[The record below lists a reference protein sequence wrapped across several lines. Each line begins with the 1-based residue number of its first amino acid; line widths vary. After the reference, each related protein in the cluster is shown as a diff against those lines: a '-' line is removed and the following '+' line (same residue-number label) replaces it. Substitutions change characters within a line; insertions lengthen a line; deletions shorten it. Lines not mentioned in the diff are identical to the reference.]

1 MVILVENVGLFKH
14 DPDLY
19 RASSPHSMHTL
30 PERTIN
36 MIVRI
41 PKMLRY
47 NQKGGNVKIRSL
59 LIVKIRIFDIHK
71 VIWPLSFL
79 FILLI
84 IHVHFN
90 IVQGN
95 VEKQII
101 YFLWKS
107 LFAAT
112 PKLVIGLEVDIR
124 RL

>member
-1 MVILVENVGLFKH
+1 M
-14 DPDLY
+14 
-19 RASSPHSMHTL
+19 
-30 PERTIN
+30 
-36 MIVRI
+36 
-41 PKMLRY
+41 
-47 NQKGGNVKIRSL
+47 
-59 LIVKIRIFDIHK
+59 RIFDIHK

-95 VEKQII
+95 VQKQII

-112 PKLVIGLEVDIR
+112 PKLVIGLEYSPPPPDYVITLMMYYAALVLR
-124 RL
+124 KP